1 MPQDHYF
8 SAEPA
13 SPAEL
18 REQRV
23 VLAGREVTVQT
34 AGGIFSPDG
43 IDKGTAVLLKH
54 VPDPPQ
60 NGTFL
65 DLGCG
70 WGPMA
75 LTMALRSPGA
85 DVHAVDVNRRALDL
99 AVRNAALLGCQITA
113 LRPQDVPD
121 ETAYDLIWSNPPIRV
136 GKAVLH
142 GMMRTWLPRLAPG
155 GQAWLVVQKNLGADS
170 LQKWLTSEFPSLS
183 VDRPETS
190 GGFRL
195 IRLARP

>member
-1 MPQDHYF
+1 MWSSTVLTTLTFGSDTARPNREPPMPQDHYF

-75 LTMALRSPGA
+75 RSCSTPMSMCRRSARSPRCMTRSG
-85 DVHAVDVNRRALDL
+85 RR
-99 AVRNAALLGCQITA
+99 
-113 LRPQDVPD
+113 
-121 ETAYDLIWSNPPIRV
+121 
-136 GKAVLH
+136 
-142 GMMRTWLPRLAPG
+142 
-155 GQAWLVVQKNLGADS
+155 
-170 LQKWLTSEFPSLS
+170 PS
-183 VDRPETS
+183 
-190 GGFRL
+190 
-195 IRLARP
+195 